1 MAKTIA
7 VAGKGGTG
15 KSTVAALVIQR
26 LRAKGFGPILAID
39 ADPDANLGNLLGMRN
54 IKTIGDLREDVLKEV
69 KNFPAGMNK
78 ASYVEAG
85 LHQIIA
91 EADGFDFIAMG
102 RSEGAGCYC
111 YMNSLI
117 RKFHEDLTPSYA
129 WVVFDNEAGLEHI
142 SRRTTSKIDVLLIVV
157 NDNPISLETAGKIV
171 QLTDSLPGSAEK
183 RYILAN
189 MVREDRLPYVEK
201 WAQENKI
208 DYAGHLPR
216 TSAIEDAI
224 MNGASL
230 LSLKHPPTR
239 DRISAILEKIG
250 SVA

>member
-1 MAKTIA
+1 MRA
-7 VAGKGGTG
+7 V
-15 KSTVAALVIQR
+15 
-26 LRAKGFGPILAID
+26 
-39 ADPDANLGNLLGMRN
+39 
-54 IKTIGDLREDVLKEV
+54 KTIGDLREDVLKQV
-69 KNFPAGMNK
+69 KNFPAGMSK

-91 EADGFDFIAMG
+91 EADGFDFITMG
-102 RSEGAGCYC
+102 KSEGAGCYC
-111 YMNSLI
+111 YLNSLI

-142 SRRTTSKIDVLLIVV
+142 SRRTTSKINVLLIVV

-171 QLTDSLPGSAEK
+171 QLTDSLPTTADA

-189 MVREDRLPYVEK
+189 MVREERLPFVQQ

-208 DYAGHLPR
+208 DYAGHIPK
-216 TSAIEDAI
+216 TPAIEEAI

-230 LSLKHPPTR
+230 LNLNHPPTR
-239 DRISAILEKIG
+239 EMIGVILEKIG
-250 SVA
+250 IGRNGNL